1 MAAAAECASE
11 AVPCEQC
18 GSGALPCPLLG
29 AFEHLRVGASH
40 PGLSGAG
47 DAARAPE
54 SEPKHTYVWR
64 SLCRR
69 ASWHYAGAATLSAA
83 GGGPDQAARA
93 EQRVGQAQSATP
105 RSGLGEQLQDGGG
118 QEQAEGERA
127 LPHIA
132 PERLAM
138 HRKAHSCWLAAD
150 GKVFDATLF
159 LSRHPAGSEVILK
172 YAGSDCSE
180 DLSLHS
186 NGAQKLWQKYC
197 IGMLA
202 HGKFLS
208 GRGGRRLAC
217 ANKVVPCQQCSSAEE
232 PCPELAGEGEG
243 GTGSRR
249 RSLDDFARRR
259 SADRTSGS

>member
-1 MAAAAECASE
+1 M
-11 AVPCEQC
+11 
-18 GSGALPCPLLG
+18 
-29 AFEHLRVGASH
+29 
-40 PGLSGAG
+40 
-47 DAARAPE
+47 
-54 SEPKHTYVWR
+54 EPKHTYVWR

-69 ASWHYAGAATLSAA
+69 AFWHYAGAATVSAA
-83 GGGPDQAARA
+83 GGGAQAASA
-93 EQRVGQAQSATP
+93 EPRVGQTQSAAP
-105 RSGLGEQLQDGGG
+105 RSGLGERLEDEGG
-118 QEQAEGERA
+118 QEQEQGERA

-202 HGKFLS
+202 HGKFL

-217 ANKVVPCQQCSSAEE
+217 ANMVVPCQQCSSAEE
-232 PCPELAGEGEG
+232 PCPELAGKGEAG
-243 GTGSRR
+243 SGTRR
-249 RSLDDFARRR
+249 RSLDDFGRRR